1 MGAELVTHIYSCLF
15 FLEVRVCD
23 HWTCTACF
31 FSFLNVATS
40 AAIIITV
47 IVSRVFYATL
57 GILDV
62 KTSRV
67 EMFRSIFALNANTG
81 VNVSIRE

>member
-1 MGAELVTHIYSCLF
+1 MGAELVIHIYSCLVFWRFVSVITGRARPAFLF
-15 FLEVRVCD
+15 FKC
-23 HWTCTACF
+23 W
-31 FSFLNVATS
+31 LNTS
-40 AAIIITV
+40 AAILITA

-67 EMFRSIFALNANTG
+67 
-81 VNVSIRE
+81 